1 MSKKKVLY
9 VITKG
14 NWGGAQRYVFD
25 LATGLPKDEFEVA
38 VALGEPALSAGKPGL
53 LADKLKSASVMIYY
67 ISSLGRDVSFGKDT
81 TSFFELYRLFKKEK
95 PDIAHLNSSKAG
107 GVGALAA
114 RLAGVHKIIFTAHGW
129 PFWEQ
134 RNFLMR
140 GAIWFFS
147 WLTALLSHTVIVISD
162 YDLRVARRM
171 PFTSSK
177 FWLKKKKWIISWK
190 VFRKMKKR

>member
-107 GVGALAA
+107 GVGAL
-114 RLAGVHKIIFTAHGW
+114 LAVLGAEK
-129 PFWEQ
+129 
-134 RNFLMR
+134 FLN
-140 GAIWFFS
+140 
-147 WLTALLSHTVIVISD
+147 
-162 YDLRVARRM
+162 ARRDM
-171 PFTSSK
+171 VLLLAYGAP
-177 FWLKKKKWIISWK
+177 LAYGY
-190 VFRKMKKR
+190 RHL